1 MIHQFLSYKEGKEI
15 KEDDR
20 IQIVR
25 DHAENG
31 FYELVIV
38 NVQQSDAGKYS
49 CTTSNIYGQETCE
62 AVVTVT
68 SKNIIS

>member
-1 MIHQFLSYKEGKEI
+1 MVYLFSSFKEGKEI

-25 DHAENG
+25 DHADNG
-31 FYELVIV
+31 FYELVFV

-68 SKNIIS
+68 SKYII